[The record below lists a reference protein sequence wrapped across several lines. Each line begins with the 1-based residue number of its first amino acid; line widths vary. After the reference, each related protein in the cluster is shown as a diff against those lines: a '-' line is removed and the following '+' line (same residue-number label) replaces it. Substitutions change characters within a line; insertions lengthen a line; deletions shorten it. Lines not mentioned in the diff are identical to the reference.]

1 MLMTQ
6 NVLNLIPGKKTQR
19 TIMHVFNIFVTHG
32 KKRPPLQTKR
42 SNYRSRPVEN
52 LKIVQ
57 KNGKKKGFC
66 FRHPDKRN
74 INRGICLKA
83 RPRACDAH
91 TDCNGFGG
99 KCCNGHCC
107 NDKYF
112 KEIMKIPCVTNE
124 GCQDML
130 TGDHCCI
137 DLSGAIGGWK
147 VSQSNWEKR
156 CCSNERGPVIPPP
169 DSISPNDIKKV
180 NTQIGRMPLLKESIC
195 NGMNY
200 PLMMKFGQC

>member
-1 MLMTQ
+1 MY
-6 NVLNLIPGKKTQR
+6 I
-19 TIMHVFNIFVTHG
+19 IF
-32 KKRPPLQTKR
+32 
-42 SNYRSRPVEN
+42 
-52 LKIVQ
+52 I
-57 KNGKKKGFC
+57 

-124 GCQDML
+124 GCQ
-130 TGDHCCI
+130 
-137 DLSGAIGGWK
+137 
-147 VSQSNWEKR
+147 VYREKHH
-156 CCSNERGPVIPPP
+156 VIKQ
-169 DSISPNDIKKV
+169 N
-180 NTQIGRMPLLKESIC
+180 
-195 NGMNY
+195 
-200 PLMMKFGQC
+200 